1 MIFKLYL
8 WKNLSTGKLMRK
20 FLFIGMML
28 TSLVLTAQPGKV
40 LQQIKAEAQKI
51 NTIDAG
57 FVQTKN
63 ISFIDEQ
70 LISNGKF
77 WFSRPDKMRWEY
89 QKPFFYSI
97 VINGDDITVVDDKKE
112 SRFDAASNA
121 MFGQIKLVIMN
132 MVNGKM
138 FDDPG
143 YHATLTEEDTF
154 YVVNFETVNK
164 AMKDYITSIDLYF
177 TKDSFLME
185 TIRMNEASGDNTMIE
200 FKNQKLNQPLSDD
213 IFKP

>member
-8 WKNLSTGKLMRK
+8 WRLLSIIKPMRK
-20 FLFIGMML
+20 FLFFCLMFG
-28 TSLVLTAQPGKV
+28 SLVSRAQNSDV
-40 LQQIKAEAQKI
+40 LLKIKSRAQII
-51 NTIDAG
+51 NSIDAT

-70 LISNGKF
+70 LRSDGKF

-89 QKPFFYSI
+89 QNPFFYSI
-97 VINGDDITVVDDKKE
+97 IIDGDNITVIDDKKQ
-112 SRFDAASNA
+112 SQYDAASNA

-138 FDDPG
+138 FDDPN
-143 YHATLTEEDTF
+143 YHATLTENEHYF
-154 YVVNFETVNK
+154 AVNFETVNE
-164 AMKDYITSIDLYF
+164 AMKAYITSIDLYF
-177 TKDSFLME
+177 TKTGYLME
-185 TIRMNEASGDNTMIE
+185 KIKMNEASGDNTVIT

-213 IFKP
+213 VFKP

>member
-1 MIFKLYL
+1 
-8 WKNLSTGKLMRK
+8 MRK
-20 FLFIGMML
+20 ILFVWLMFG
-28 TSLVLTAQPGKV
+28 SLLLTAQSGDV
-40 LQQIKAEAQKI
+40 LQQIKNQAQKI
-51 NTIDAG
+51 SSIDAG

-70 LISNGKF
+70 LVSEGKF

-97 VINGDDITVVDDKKE
+97 IINGDNITVIDNKKE

-138 FDDPG
+138 FDDPN
-143 YHATLTEEDTF
+143 YHATLTEENND
-154 YVVNFETVNK
+154 YKVNFKTVND
-164 AMKDYITSIDLYF
+164 AMKEYISSIDLYF
-177 TKDSFLME
+177 TKDNYLME
-185 TIRMNEASGDNTMIE
+185 TIRMNEASGDNTVIE
-200 FKNQKLNQPLSDD
+200 FKNQKINQPLPDG